1 MVDVL
6 CAWSHDTNRPGIRY
20 QCHKVKKMTAFFHQ
34 CASWI
39 SVESVPIIH
48 LQFKSQS
55 TCIFTVISLKSSRLC
70 TTPYQHMINFTCVLQ
85 CTSQDKT
92 SWIWRF
98 KFQESYGMEGTCF
111 HQICSVLQIPE
122 NRTYLMKTGTFHFIK
137 FLKLKKFI
145 MLVKE
150 PLSRSS

>member
-1 MVDVL
+1 MS
-6 CAWSHDTNRPGIRY
+6 CAPEAMTRTGLEFAINVIRSKKWQHFSTNVPPEFLLNRFQLFTCNSNHNP
-20 QCHKVKKMTAFFHQ
+20 HAFF
-34 CASWI
+34 
-39 SVESVPIIH
+39 
-48 LQFKSQS
+48 
-55 TCIFTVISLKSSRLC
+55 TVKSLKSSRLC
-70 TTPYQHMINFTCVLQ
+70 TALYQHMINFTCVLQ

-92 SWIWRF
+92 SWTWHF
-98 KFQESYGMEGTCF
+98 KFQESYEMEGTYF